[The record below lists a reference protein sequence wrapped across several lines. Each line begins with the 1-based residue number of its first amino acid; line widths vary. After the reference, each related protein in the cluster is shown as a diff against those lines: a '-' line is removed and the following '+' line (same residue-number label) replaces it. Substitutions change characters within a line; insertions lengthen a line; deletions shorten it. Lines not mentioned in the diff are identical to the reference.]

1 MDGLENN
8 KTFFEEHAGEMLN
21 AVGMSKAEFAKAV
34 GVAPQNL
41 AKLFSTKNTLT
52 LAKVSTVLNV
62 SLHHLV
68 YGVEPSQKDIHGCIY
83 VDGSPKLINSRN
95 DLEELLSILQG

>member
-1 MDGLENN
+1 MDVLDG
-8 KTFFEEHAGEMLN
+8 KTYFEEHAKEMIS

-41 AKLFSTKNTLT
+41 AKLFGTKNAITLS
-52 LAKVSTVLNV
+52 KVSSVLNV

-68 YGVEPSQKDIHGCIY
+68 YGTEPSKKDIHGCVY
-83 VDGSPKLINSRN
+83 VDGKPTLVNNRR
-95 DLEELLSILQG
+95 DLEELLNTLQD

>member
-1 MDGLENN
+1 MDVLDN
-8 KTFFEEHAGEMLN
+8 KKTYFEEHAVEMLN
-21 AVGMSKAEFAKAV
+21 AVGMSKADFAKAV

-41 AKLFSTKNTLT
+41 AKLFSTENALT

-68 YGVEPSQKDIHGCIY
+68 YGIESSNKDIHGCIY
-83 VDGSPKLINSRN
+83 VDGSPMLINSRN
-95 DLEELLSILQG
+95 DLEELISILQG